1 MNTVAQC
8 INIAAGK
15 TLINKLQ
22 IPISKIIIPTTYPKH
37 TPAGL
42 TGYSV
47 LTKTN
52 KHTTKQR

>member
-42 TGYSV
+42 NRILRSNQNQ
-47 LTKTN
+47 LA
-52 KHTTKQR
+52 HH